1 MFLGCATAHVEEVGW
16 FTTVVLDDV
25 HGCHGET
32 GAVDKACDVAIE
44 TNVVE
49 VVFRCSHFTRIFLLF
64 VSHGDDV
71 RMAIE
76 RVVIEAELG
85 VEREHAAIGRGDE
98 WIDLEHR
105 AIALN
110 EKLVEIAEKFRK
122 LLGIVAFETKSGRDF
137 PHFVG
142 LEAEQRMN
150 ELTDDFLGSIVRDVL
165 DVHATFRGSNN
176 HRTACGTVHQNREVI
191 FVRNVHGLGYHH
203 LTHQATSL
211 ARLHGNESFVQHF
224 AGEIGSLLRGL
235 DQMHTTLEAILEVT
249 FATTTGMHLGLD
261 DKLSTSKLA
270 GRSRRFF
277 GCGGN
282 FSFRTRD
289 LEAVKQ
295 LFGLIFVDIH
305 KIFGALARE
314 KLGRQAESV
323 KICQRFLRK
332 ITKMNKIG
340 GFRSISRMT
349 GCCEQKRK
357 QWLPFWH
364 VSCSLL
370 FIHDYATTHQ
380 IYLHPRPRNRI

>member
-1 MFLGCATAHVEEVGW
+1 
-16 FTTVVLDDV
+16 
-25 HGCHGET
+25 
-32 GAVDKACDVAIE
+32 
-44 TNVVE
+44 
-49 VVFRCSHFTRIFLLF
+49 
-64 VSHGDDV
+64 
-71 RMAIE
+71 
-76 RVVIEAELG
+76 
-85 VEREHAAIGRGDE
+85 
-98 WIDLEHR
+98 
-105 AIALN
+105 
-110 EKLVEIAEKFRK
+110 
-122 LLGIVAFETKSGRDF
+122 
-137 PHFVG
+137 
-142 LEAEQRMN
+142 
-150 ELTDDFLGSIVRDVL
+150 
-165 DVHATFRGSNN
+165 
-176 HRTACGTVHQNREVI
+176 
-191 FVRNVHGLGYHH
+191 
-203 LTHQATSL
+203 
-211 ARLHGNESFVQHF
+211 
-224 AGEIGSLLRGL
+224 
-235 DQMHTTLEAILEVT
+235 LEAILEVT

-270 GRSRRFF
+270 GRSSRFF